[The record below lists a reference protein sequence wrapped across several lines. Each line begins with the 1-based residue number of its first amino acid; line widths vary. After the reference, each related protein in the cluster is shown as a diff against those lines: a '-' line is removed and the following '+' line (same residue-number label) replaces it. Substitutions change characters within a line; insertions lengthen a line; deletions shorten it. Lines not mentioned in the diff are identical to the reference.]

1 MANSEIQAAIVALLT
16 VGVILLNLGADMITG
31 GNVGEGLLVCAFGAA
46 LIMVSVILIKTLAEK
61 TAKLVILE
69 MKG

>member
-1 MANSEIQAAIVALLT
+1 MANTEIQAAIVALLT
-16 VGVILLNLGADMITG
+16 IGVVLLNLGADMIKTG
-31 GNVGEGLLVCAFGAA
+31 TVGEGLLVCAFGAA